1 MKRFLLAFALAVLVA
16 GCSKSQDTQTATTDQ
31 STSATAANDTAS
43 SVAAADA
50 TATASADTTTA
61 ADTAAPASGA
71 PFVAI
76 DLPMYPGMTKEPD
89 KSVEMQSNGSS
100 VKVDTYSSKDDSA
113 AVAAWYKAHLP
124 STWGNFTIS
133 SGAKTAATFSSP
145 DHGNDGQTVIVSGDD
160 AGGSH
165 IQLSTKTGP

>member
-16 GCSKSQDTQTATTDQ
+16 GCSKSQDTNTATTDQ
-31 STSATAANDTAS
+31 STSATAASDAVASPAATDSAATTATDTP
-43 SVAAADA
+43 SVAGA
-50 TATASADTTTA
+50 T
-61 ADTAAPASGA
+61 ASGA

-76 DLPMYPGMTKEPD
+76 DLPLYPGMTKEPD
-89 KSVEMQSNGSS
+89 KSMEMQSNGAS

-113 AVAAWYKAHLP
+113 TVAAWYKAHLP
-124 STWGNFTIS
+124 STWANFTIS

-145 DHGNDGQTVIVSGDD
+145 DHGNDGQSVIVSGED
-160 AGGSH
+160 AGGTH